1 MATPTLTRHRL
12 PGALG
17 DILIDV
23 RAGGRASPRPAVV
36 VVHGFKGFKDWG
48 LWPPLADRLARAGVS
63 AVTFNLS
70 GSGVDDSGE
79 FVFPERFGHN
89 TFTAEVQDL
98 RRVVDALAAG
108 ELGVAPPSAIGLLG
122 HSRGGGISILFTA
135 GDHRVSALVTWAA
148 ISTVERWPE
157 AKRVAWRKAGVLP
170 VENARTGQVLPMYP
184 GILDDIEHN
193 AAQLDI
199 EAAAARVAV
208 PWLIVHG
215 GEDESVPLLEGER
228 LAAAA
233 SESRARFLPVAG
245 AGHTFGA
252 AHPMPATPPEALG
265 RVVDATLSFFATELA
280 GPP

>member
-1 MATPTLTRHRL
+1 MATPTLSHHRL

-23 RAGGRASPRPAVV
+23 RAGGRGTPRPAVV

-48 LWPPLADRLARAGVS
+48 LWPPLGERLARAGYT

-89 TFTAEVQDL
+89 TFSAELQDL
-98 RRVVDALAAG
+98 RRVVDALTAG
-108 ELGVAPPSAIGLLG
+108 ELGVARPSTLGLLG
-122 HSRGGGISILFTA
+122 HSRGGGASVLFTA
-135 GDHRVSALVTWAA
+135 GDHRVSALATWAA

-157 AKRVAWRKAGVLP
+157 AKRAAWRKAGVLP
-170 VENARTGQVLPMYP
+170 VENARTKQVLPQYTDV
-184 GILDDIEHN
+184 LDDIERN

-199 EAAAARVAV
+199 EAAASRIAV

-215 GEDESVPLLEGER
+215 SLDEAVPLLEGER

-233 SESRARFLPVAG
+233 PGARFLPIDG

-252 AHPMPATPPEALG
+252 AHPMPPAPPAALTQ
-265 RVVDATLSFFATELA
+265 VLDATLAFFAAELA
-280 GPP
+280 LTP